1 MGAGEPRE
9 DDEMSKGSLN
19 VPERVAIIMDGNGRW
34 ATSRGLPRI
43 EGHREGEKA
52 VTSTVLASVE
62 MGLEALTLFAFSTE
76 NWKRPVDEVKFLMS
90 FNRDMLDRRVAEF
103 HENNVRIRF
112 LGRRKR
118 IPRSLMRKMDESV
131 ELTRNNTGLKL
142 NVAFNYGGRAE
153 LVDAM
158 RSIAQ
163 KVAEGKMKPGSIS
176 EKTINNHLY
185 APDLADYDLLIRTA
199 GEMRVSNF
207 LLWEIAYS
215 ELYMTPV
222 VWPDFRGEHL
232 REAIEEYNHRIRTYG
247 NLT

>member
-1 MGAGEPRE
+1 
-9 DDEMSKGSLN
+9 MSKGSLN

-34 ATSRGLPRI
+34 AKSRGLPRI

-52 VTSTVLASVE
+52 VTSTVLASVKL
-62 MGLEALTLFAFSTE
+62 GLEALTLFAFSTE
-76 NWKRPVDEVKFLMS
+76 NWRRPVDEVKFLMS

-103 HENNVRIRF
+103 HENNVKIRF

-163 KVAEGKMKPGSIS
+163 KVAEGKIKPGSIS
-176 EKTINNHLY
+176 EKTISKHLY
-185 APDLADYDLLIRTA
+185 APDLPDYDLMIRTA

-207 LLWEIAYS
+207 LLWEIAYA
-215 ELYMTPV
+215 ELYVTPV

-232 REAIEEYNHRIRTYG
+232 REAIEEYNHRTRTYG
-247 NLT
+247 NLA